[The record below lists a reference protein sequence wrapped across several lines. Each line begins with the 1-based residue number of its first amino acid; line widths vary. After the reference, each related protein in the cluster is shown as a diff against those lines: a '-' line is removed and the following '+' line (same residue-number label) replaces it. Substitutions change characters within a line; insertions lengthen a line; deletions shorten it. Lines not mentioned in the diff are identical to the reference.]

1 MKKRGIFFVLRS
13 LNRIFVA
20 KNSYSQMRT
29 KRILKVIAACLGVL
43 LLLMVSAVA
52 LVNTDYVQDRV
63 VPRVVTAL
71 SEKLQTRV
79 SLGRLNFDLFRQDVC
94 LHDLYIEDR
103 EQRPLLRVELLAAD
117 VDLLALMRRE
127 LRIPEVRVEG
137 VKAELHKAPD
147 DSVANYQF
155 IVDAFKSQGKK
166 DEAETKHKKKQAL
179 AFDIYRFSVED
190 VEVNFNERTFS
201 LGALR
206 CVREV
211 PDSVSEPVRHVVVED
226 FYFKNVHNRP
236 RKNVGKPNRGY
247 FDPQY
252 LEVTAGLK
260 LDIDYLHKDSLHAVL
275 HDCVVTDTITGIDIR
290 ELSTAIAATPKAMVL
305 QDLLVRLQQTTVHI
319 DSCELQLPDKK
330 TGRPFAYHTTWIY
343 GEAIL
348 QDIAR
353 PFAPPLKNFTMP
365 VQFRTRM
372 YGDVDSLA
380 FTNVEV
386 YTADKQLK
394 VASRGIIRNLKDK
407 YALHV
412 HFDVPRMK
420 VTSRKAEA
428 IIRQFPI
435 KRFLMEQLDEL
446 EYVTYRGGFDVFYK
460 REVFSGVVG
469 TKVGALIVDLTVDGQ
484 KYYLTGHVGTQHFK
498 IGKVVDMERL
508 GDVSMTADFK
518 FDISRKRTAVM
529 RHRKGGRL
537 PMGEVSA
544 HVTEASY
551 FVAKTTN
558 LQAHI
563 VSDGALAEGK
573 LMMPG
578 GHMDLFCTFSFTNTQ
593 ELKKMKIKP
602 GVKFHGLSFERKEK
616 KKAEKEA
623 AKKEAERKRKAK
635 KAK

>member
-1 MKKRGIFFVLRS
+1 MAQNIYFL
-13 LNRIFVA
+13 
-20 KNSYSQMRT
+20 MRT
-29 KRILKVIAACLGVL
+29 KRIVKVVGACLGVL

-63 VPRVVTAL
+63 VPRVVKAL
-71 SEKLQTRV
+71 SDKLQTRV
-79 SLGRLNFDLFRQDVC
+79 SLGRLNFDLFRQDLC

-103 EQRPLLRVELLAAD
+103 EQRPLLQVELVAVD
-117 VDLLALMRRE
+117 VDLWALLHRE
-127 LRIPEVRVEG
+127 IRIPKVRVEG
-137 VKAELHKAPD
+137 VKAELHKEGR

-155 IVDAFKSQGKK
+155 IVDAFKSSRKK
-166 DEAETKHKKKQAL
+166 DEPEPKPKKQAMM
-179 AFDIYRFSVED
+179 FDIYRFSIED

-206 CVREV
+206 CEREV
-211 PDSVSEPVRHVVVED
+211 PDSVSEPVRHIVIED
-226 FYFKNVHNRP
+226 FYFKNVHDRP
-236 RKNVGKPNRGY
+236 RKNSGKPNRGY

-275 HDCVVTDTITGIDIR
+275 HDCVVTDSVTGFDIQ
-290 ELSTAIAATPKAMVL
+290 ELSTTISATPRAVML
-305 QDLLVRLQQTTVHI
+305 QDLLVRQTQTTVHI
-319 DSCELQLPDKK
+319 DSCELQLPDKT
-330 TGRPFAYHTTWIY
+330 TGRPFAYNTTWIY

-365 VQFRTRM
+365 VQFRTKM
-372 YGDVDSLA
+372 HGGVDSLA

-386 YTADKQLK
+386 FTADKQLK
-394 VASRGIIRNLKDK
+394 VASQGIIRNLKDK

-420 VTSRKAEA
+420 VTSQKAKA

-435 KRFLMEQLDEL
+435 KHFLMEQLDAL

-460 REVFSGVVG
+460 REEFSGVVG
-469 TKVGALIVDLTVDGQ
+469 TKAGALQLNLSVDQQ
-484 KYYLTGHVGTQHFK
+484 KYYLIGHASTKHFH

-529 RHRKGGRL
+529 RHRKGGKL
-537 PMGEVSA
+537 PMGEISA

-558 LQAHI
+558 LQAHL

-593 ELKKMKIKP
+593 DLKRMKIKP
-602 GVKFHGLSFERKEK
+602 GVKFHGLSFERKQK

-623 AKKEAERKRKAK
+623 AKQEAERKRKAK
-635 KAK
+635 KGK

>member
-1 MKKRGIFFVLRS
+1 
-13 LNRIFVA
+13 
-20 KNSYSQMRT
+20 MRT
-29 KRILKVIAACLGVL
+29 KRILKVLAACLGVL

-71 SEKLQTRV
+71 SDKLQTRV
-79 SLGRLNFDLFRQDVC
+79 SLGRLNFDLFRQDLC

-103 EQRPLLRVELLAAD
+103 EQQPMLQVELVAAD
-117 VDLLALMRRE
+117 IDLWALMHRE
-127 LRIPEVRVEG
+127 LCIPQVRVEG
-137 VKAELHKAPD
+137 VKAELRKAAR

-155 IVDAFKSQGKK
+155 VVDAFKSRRKK
-166 DEAETKHKKKQAL
+166 DEPTPKSNKKQAL
-179 AFDIYRFSVED
+179 TFDIYRFSVED
-190 VEVNFNERTFS
+190 VEVKFNERTFT
-201 LGALR
+201 LGALK

-211 PDSVSEPVRHVVVED
+211 RDSVSEPLRHVVIED

-236 RKNVGKPNRGY
+236 RKNSGKPNRGY

-275 HDCVVTDTITGIDIR
+275 HDCVVTDTITGFDIQ
-290 ELSTAIAATPKAMVL
+290 ELSTTIAATPQAVEL
-305 QDLLVRLQQTTVHI
+305 QNLLVRQTQTTVHI
-319 DSCELQLPDKK
+319 DSCMLQLPDKK
-330 TGRPFAYHTTWIY
+330 TERPFAYYTTWIN

-365 VQFRTRM
+365 IQFRAKM
-372 YGDVDSLA
+372 HGGVDSLA
-380 FTNVEV
+380 FTDVEV
-386 YTADKQLK
+386 YTADKQLTVK
-394 VASRGIIRNLKDK
+394 SQGIIQNLKDK

-412 HFDVPRMK
+412 HFDVPHMK
-420 VTSRKAEA
+420 ATSKKAEA

-435 KRFLMEQLDEL
+435 QHFLMEQLDAL
-446 EYVTYRGGFDVFYK
+446 EYITYRGGFDVFYK
-460 REVFSGVVG
+460 REEFRGVVG
-469 TKVGALIVDLTVDGQ
+469 TKAGALQVNLSVDQQ
-484 KYYLTGHVGTQHFK
+484 KYYLTGSAATKHFH

-529 RHRKGGRL
+529 RHRKGGKL

-563 VSDGALAEGK
+563 ASDGALAEGK

-578 GHMDLFCTFSFTNTQ
+578 GHMDLYCTFSFTNTQ
-593 ELKKMKIKP
+593 DLKKMKIKP

-623 AKKEAERKRKAK
+623 AKKEAEKKRKAK
-635 KAK
+635 KGK